1 MWIMLSNE
9 RKLRRKSDARR
20 LAARYLALAMLMV
33 SLTACKGSEGSPANA
48 ADSAG
53 DEAAQEETMADPQ
66 RKELEEL
73 RDDPSVSWAI
83 IEYRPTTSSDWGE
96 ELYRIELEEAVASVK
111 LYKEEAKDYPLDEAQ
126 VEGLRRLLSEYALTI
141 YEGGSY
147 WPTGD
152 CCTMVELFDFWI
164 SYDKGSYHET
174 GAQRYPEGWEDFR
187 DELRELI
194 GVESQE
200 SEVPPRKNGKKERRQ
215 GLSAPA
221 AS

>member
-53 DEAAQEETMADPQ
+53 DEAAQEETTADPQ

>member
-1 MWIMLSNE
+1 MWIMPFNKQYIVILPVLVAS
-9 RKLRRKSDARR
+9 LASCGR
-20 LAARYLALAMLMV
+20 L
-33 SLTACKGSEGSPANA
+33 EGSFANA
-48 ADSAG
+48 ADSIEY
-53 DEAAQEETMADPQ
+53 EAAQEETTADPQ

-73 RDDPSVSWAI
+73 RDDPSVSSAI

-126 VEGLRRLLSEYALTI
+126 VEGLRRLLSEYAITI

-152 CCTMVELFDFWI
+152 YCTMVELFDFWI

-200 SEVPPRKNGKKERRQ
+200 SEVIQEEGQ
-215 GLSAPA
+215 D
-221 AS
+221 